1 MKSSLKQFKLKREHI
16 TSVSHSQRM
25 VLEVPEEARALF
37 KIFEHSQD
45 SKLEGDAHSIIDHPE
60 FTKLRN
66 KLEKQGYIKIEHE
79 WINGDRV
86 VKPFSLNGFKFKKHM
101 QFPCASAM
109 DIWLTVEKKRLIKLK
124 KSI

>member
-25 VLEVPEEARALF
+25 VFEIPEEARTLF
-37 KIFEHSQD
+37 KIFDH
-45 SKLEGDAHSIIDHPE
+45 KLEGDAHSIIDHPE
-60 FTKLRN
+60 FTKMRN
-66 KLEKQGYIKIEHE
+66 RLEKQGYIQIEHDY
-79 WINGDRV
+79 INGDRV
-86 VKPFSLNGFKFKKHM
+86 VKPFSLNGFKFKKHE

>member
-16 TSVSHSQRM
+16 TSVSHTERM
-25 VLEVPEEARALF
+25 VLEVPPEARELF
-37 KIFEHSQD
+37 KLFDH
-45 SKLEGDAHSIIDHPE
+45 KLEGDAHSIIDHPE
-60 FTKLRN
+60 FTKMRN
-66 KLEKQGYIKIEHE
+66 RLEKQGYIQIEHG

-86 VKPFSLNGFKFKKHM
+86 VKPFSLNGFKFKKHE